1 MSSTYYT
8 IFSTKQKGVEMNSL
22 TCKKRETKN
31 INIKVKVKNGQF
43 KSFCIEQ
50 KLDRCKKC

>member
-1 MSSTYYT
+1 MSLTYYT
-8 IFSTKQKGVEMNSL
+8 IFQTKQKGVKMNSL
-22 TCKKRETKN
+22 TSKKIDTKY
-31 INIKVKVKNGQF
+31 INIKVKNGQF